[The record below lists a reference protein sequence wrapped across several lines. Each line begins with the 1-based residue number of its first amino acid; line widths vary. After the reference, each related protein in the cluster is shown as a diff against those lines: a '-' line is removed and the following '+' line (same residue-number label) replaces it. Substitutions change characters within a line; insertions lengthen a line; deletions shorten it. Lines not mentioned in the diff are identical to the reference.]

1 MVGVRMGLG
10 EGLEVKL
17 GVWVKVTYTYTH
29 KGNGWYSLLSD
40 AFATIPFWHFLGF

>member
-1 MVGVRMGLG
+1 MGGVGMGLG

-17 GVWVKVTYTYTH
+17 GVWVKVTCTYTH
-29 KGNGWYSLLSD
+29 IRAMDGTAD

>member
-1 MVGVRMGLG
+1 MGGVRMGLG

-29 KGNGWYSLLSD
+29 IRAMDGTADHLMLLRL
-40 AFATIPFWHFLGF
+40 FLFGIF